1 MYLCGL
7 SKKIVPMR
15 AIKAVLSEAVVDI
28 LSAEFGVQTEPPAL
42 QITRKEFDGQLTLVV
57 FPYTRSAGMSPPQL
71 AQRIGE
77 RLMEQ
82 VGAVEGFN
90 VVKGFLN
97 LSLRPDFWTDR
108 LRSQL
113 EAAPNT
119 TVEAPRKLVVEYSS
133 PNTNKPLHL
142 GHIRNNLLGHS
153 VSEILKA
160 VGHRVTKVQVIND
173 RGIHICKS
181 MYAWQQKGE
190 GDTPASRGMKGD
202 KLVGEFYVAFDK
214 MYKKEVAELM
224 ATGRTEEEAKKEAP
238 CLLGAQ
244 SLLRRWEESDP
255 DVLEL
260 WREMNSWVYAGF
272 ETTYASLGVDFDKNY
287 YESETYLLGKDEIQK
302 GLKEGVF
309 FAKEDGSVWID
320 LTDEGLDE
328 KILLRSDGTAV
339 YMTQDIGTAIQRYV
353 DFGLDGMVYT
363 VGNEQEYHFKV
374 LFLVLARLGH
384 QWAERLYHLSYGM
397 VNLPSGKMKS
407 REGTVVDAD
416 DLIDEMKQTAQQI
429 SEELGK
435 TDGLGAEEK
444 QSLYSMVGLGAL
456 KYFILKVDPA
466 KNMLFDPEESVDFNG
481 DTGPF
486 IQYTHARIRSLQ
498 RKAAGSELQTANW
511 AEADAAAAFVV
522 DVDALTLSCGDQQWG
537 LTLAEGPK
545 QMLLSGQWDAT
556 GQLLANDGA
565 LKATAQRLPYLRQF
579 QAA

>member
-57 FPYTRSAGMSPPQL
+57 FPYTRSAGMPPPQL

-224 ATGRTEEEAKKEAP
+224 ATGRTEEQAKKEAP

-272 ETTYASLGVDFDKNY
+272 ETTYASLGVEFDKNY
-287 YESETYLLGKDEIQK
+287 
-302 GLKEGVF
+302 
-309 FAKEDGSVWID
+309 
-320 LTDEGLDE
+320 
-328 KILLRSDGTAV
+328 
-339 YMTQDIGTAIQRYV
+339 
-353 DFGLDGMVYT
+353 
-363 VGNEQEYHFKV
+363 
-374 LFLVLARLGH
+374 
-384 QWAERLYHLSYGM
+384 
-397 VNLPSGKMKS
+397 
-407 REGTVVDAD
+407 
-416 DLIDEMKQTAQQI
+416 
-429 SEELGK
+429 
-435 TDGLGAEEK
+435 
-444 QSLYSMVGLGAL
+444 
-456 KYFILKVDPA
+456 
-466 KNMLFDPEESVDFNG
+466 
-481 DTGPF
+481 
-486 IQYTHARIRSLQ
+486 
-498 RKAAGSELQTANW
+498 
-511 AEADAAAAFVV
+511 
-522 DVDALTLSCGDQQWG
+522 
-537 LTLAEGPK
+537 
-545 QMLLSGQWDAT
+545 
-556 GQLLANDGA
+556 
-565 LKATAQRLPYLRQF
+565 
-579 QAA
+579 